1 MESGWVLCAIVFA
14 LTCMGKG
21 GHSQANVCGIASLNT
36 KIVGGQDAAAGSWPW
51 QASLHR
57 FNSHF
62 CGGSLIN
69 KEWVLTA
76 AHCFPSTS
84 TSDLLVY
91 LGRQNQQS
99 INSNEVSQT
108 VSQII
113 CNPNYNSATSDNDIC
128 LLKLSSPVTFTD
140 YIQPVCLAADDSTY
154 YAGTDS
160 WVTGW
165 GDINSGV
172 PLPSPGT
179 LQEVTVPVV
188 GNREC
193 SCLYAG
199 FSSITNNMICAG
211 LLSGG
216 KDSCQGDSG
225 GPMVSKQGLVW
236 IQSGVVSFGQ
246 GCAVANFPGVYT
258 RVSQYQTW
266 INSQISTDMPGFV
279 TFSSSG
285 TDSDLNV
292 TCNAL
297 SSGASLFSLSPILIT
312 LSLLIEHTLKVDA

>member
-1 MESGWVLCAIVFA
+1 MDSCRALYAVIVA

-36 KIVGGQDAAAGSWPW
+36 KIVGGQAAVPGRWPW

-57 FNSHF
+57 SNSHF

-84 TSDLLVY
+84 TSGLLVY
-91 LGRQNQQS
+91 LGRQYQQS
-99 INSNEVSQT
+99 NNYNEVTRT

-113 CNPNYNSATSDNDIC
+113 RHPNYNSATSNNDIC
-128 LLKLSSPVTFTD
+128 LLKLSSSVTFTD
-140 YIQPVCLAADDSTY
+140 YIQPVCLAAVGSTY
-154 YAGTDS
+154 YTGTTS

-165 GDINSGV
+165 GDINSDV

-179 LQEVTVPVV
+179 LREVNVPVV
-188 GNREC
+188 GNRKC
-193 SCLYAG
+193 NCLYAG
-199 FSSITNNMICAG
+199 VGSITNNMICAG
-211 LLSGG
+211 LLAGG

-246 GCAVANFPGVYT
+246 GCAAANFPGVYT

-266 INSQISTDMPGFV
+266 LNSQISTDQPGFV
-279 TFSSSG
+279 AFSSSG

-297 SSGASLFSLSPILIT
+297 SSGNTLLSLSPIL
-312 LSLLIEHTLKVDA
+312 LSLSLFY